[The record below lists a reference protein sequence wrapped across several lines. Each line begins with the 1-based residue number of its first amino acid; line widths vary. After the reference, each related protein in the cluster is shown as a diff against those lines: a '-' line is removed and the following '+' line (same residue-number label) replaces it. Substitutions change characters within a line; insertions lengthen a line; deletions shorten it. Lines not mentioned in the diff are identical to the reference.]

1 MNLYISVYHLF
12 MILVLVLEVPQ
23 KPPVNHRFSGG
34 FVFWLSPVYP
44 TVYPFIKIIER
55 IQQTIPIELSKL
67 TSLHQIEGN
76 WILLPDMF

>member
-1 MNLYISVYHLF
+1 
-12 MILVLVLEVPQ
+12 MILVLVLEAPQ

>member
-1 MNLYISVYHLF
+1 
-12 MILVLVLEVPQ
+12 
-23 KPPVNHRFSGG
+23 
-34 FVFWLSPVYP
+34 
-44 TVYPFIKIIER
+44 VYPFIKIIER